1 MILLSDMNIA
11 SNRLRL
17 YGIRAVAR
25 MSSSK
30 VVLRD
35 DLSKTHSEKGLPR
48 SKDRNLRADI
58 IEERICKGV
67 RQAWK
72 VYEL

>member
-1 MILLSDMNIA
+1 MTI
-11 SNRLRL
+11 
-17 YGIRAVAR
+17 
-25 MSSSK
+25 K
-30 VVLRD
+30 
-35 DLSKTHSEKGLPR
+35 KTHSEKGLPR
-48 SKDRNLRADI
+48 SKGRNLRADI

>member
-17 YGIRAVAR
+17 YRTRAVAR

-35 DLSKTHSEKGLPR
+35 DHKKNPLRERSAKIKG
-48 SKDRNLRADI
+48 
-58 IEERICKGV
+58 
-67 RQAWK
+67 Q
-72 VYEL
+72 ELEGRYN